1 MSKTSYVLIAVMAAA
16 LLFMGAVR
24 GRQWYEER
32 QDRAEQERLER
43 EGAFSFQHVPIS
55 LAPKVAPQSYGFKE
69 YKMPSDI
76 LIGKPLSSQAQVRQA
91 QDTIVSIVEDYQQEP
106 SVQSFNR
113 DLSQASGEKAAD
125 LTALSSGDLTE
136 LIQTNPQIRS
146 VVDKHMRNP
155 DFAKIIEQIFSN
167 PQYQRSVRI
176 LERQTKSAPAAK
188 KTP

>member
-1 MSKTSYVLIAVMAAA
+1 MSKTSYVLIAVMTAA

-24 GRQWYEER
+24 GRQWYEEHQAR
-32 QDRAEQERLER
+32 VEQKRIER
-43 EGAFSFQHVPIS
+43 EGRFSFQHVPIS
-55 LAPKVAPQSYGFKE
+55 LAPHIAPQDYVFQE
-69 YKMPSDI
+69 YKLPSDI
-76 LIGKPLSSQAQVRQA
+76 LIGAPLSEEAQVRQA

-113 DLSQASGEKAAD
+113 DLSLASGEKAGD

-167 PQYQRSVRI
+167 PQYQQSVRL
-176 LERQTKSAPAAK
+176 LERQRKSVAPVK